1 MPESP
6 SKKAKAASDFT
17 CDNYVHGRFVAPAS
31 GAYLPI
37 ESPVTGATIGKVALS
52 TAADIEDAVAHAKK
66 AFPAWS
72 GLTVK
77 ARAAIM
83 LKFHELMRKHADE
96 LADLV
101 VLENGK
107 NKSEA
112 LASVLKGNET
122 VEYACS
128 LPQLV
133 QGKTLEVSRGITCTE
148 TRDPLGV
155 IVSVVPFNFPVMV
168 PMWTVPIALTTGN
181 CVILKP
187 SEKVPI
193 TMTKVASFLAEAG
206 VPAGVFQVHTAPF
219 LWVAAYRTKIIH
231 GQVEAVT
238 SLVDH
243 PDVSAVTFVGSSPVA
258 QLIARRC
265 RAQDKRVLALGGAK
279 NHLVALPDADLELAS
294 KDIVASFAG
303 CAGQRCMAASVLLLV
318 GSGTELLDMVVH
330 RAQNLTRGTGAGQ
343 VGAVIDAASQK
354 RIIKYIDDAE
364 AGGATVLVD
373 GRPWATATKGQGYWV
388 GPTVLLHTN
397 PADAAMHEE
406 IFGPVLSVYKV
417 QSGEEALAIENAS
430 PFGNAACV
438 YTSHGGH
445 AEYFT
450 RRFHAAMIGVN
461 IGVPVPREPFSFGGL
476 YGSRSKYGDM
486 DITGD
491 GCVEFCTHRRKVTA
505 KWSIHEGSL
514 DRANFAGQM

>member
-6 SKKAKAASDFT
+6 SKKPKSINFT
-17 CDNYVHGRFVAPAS
+17 CDNYIYGAFTPPKE

-37 ESPVTGATIGKVALS
+37 ESPVTGTIIGNVALS
-52 TAADIEDAVAHAKK
+52 TAADVDVAVQNAKK

-72 GLTVK
+72 SLTVK

-83 LKFHELMRKHADE
+83 LRFHDLMRVHADE

-128 LPQLV
+128 LPQLI
-133 QGKTLEVSRGITCTE
+133 QGKVLEVSRGITCQE
-148 TRDPLGV
+148 KRDPLGV
-155 IVSVVPFNFPVMV
+155 IVSIVPFNFPIMV
-168 PMWTVPIALTTGN
+168 PMWTIPIALTTGN

-193 TMTKVASFLAEAG
+193 TMTKVANYLAEAG
-206 VPAGVFQVHTAPF
+206 VPPGVFQIV
-219 LWVAAYRTKIIH
+219 H
-231 GQVEAVT
+231 GQVPAAT
-238 SLVDH
+238 SLCDH
-243 PDVSAVTFVGSSPVA
+243 PDVAAVTFVGSSPVA
-258 QLIARRC
+258 QKIAQRC
-265 RAQDKRVLALGGAK
+265 HAMSKRVLALGGAK
-279 NHLVALPDADLELAS
+279 NHLIALPDADLELAS
-294 KDIVASFAG
+294 RDIVASFAG

-318 GSGTELLDMVVH
+318 GNGTELLDSVVV
-330 RAQNLTRGTGAGQ
+330 RALNLARGTGAGQ
-343 VGAVIDAASQK
+343 VGAIIDAISQK
-354 RIIKYIDDAE
+354 RILKYIDEAE
-364 AGGATVLVD
+364 ANGATILVD
-373 GRPWATATKGQGYWV
+373 GRHWATETKGHGYWV
-388 GPTVLLHTN
+388 GPTVILHTN
-397 PADAAMHEE
+397 PKDAAMQDE

-417 QSGEEALAIENAS
+417 HSAEEALAIENNS

-438 YTSHGGH
+438 YTSNGGH

-450 RRFHAAMIGVN
+450 SRFKAAMIGVN

-476 YGSRSKYGDM
+476 YGTRSKFGDM

-491 GCVEFCTHRRKVTA
+491 GCVEFCTHRRKITS
-505 KWSIHEGSL
+505 KWSLNEGSI